1 MKALPLVLGVLAIA
15 TTAVWIPRTNSV
27 VVESSRSGQLL
38 NRHQKAVSADQVA
51 GLRVVSWDDSAGLPK
66 VFEVNQSQGTWVIPS
81 HFNYPAD
88 GGSRVG
94 KTSGGVRDVLFGRLV
109 TSDSKQHESLG
120 VVDPMS
126 ADSKLKGRGKRVV
139 LKDKTGGLLVDVI
152 IGKSV
157 PESDGLSFVRDAD
170 QAEVYTAKVDGDIS
184 TKFIDWVET
193 DLMKLKAEDI
203 RSIAVA
209 DYSVNEQTSAIEER
223 SLTRFA
229 RTSATADWASA
240 QTPAEKRVFKD
251 TVDKILNQATSLRL
265 SGVRKFDLQALLG
278 SGFFPSDNPQVLSRP
293 DALKVAIGGK
303 TYALFGNEGSVDFT
317 TKDGLRYSL
326 LFGEISTEDEEKPS
340 SEPKKAEVKD
350 AKPLAAGHNRYMS
363 VYVQYDPSADEDAQ
377 MAKVKAEALKAEA
390 EKVAAAIAADPAKAG
405 EKPAEKPA
413 EAPPA
418 VPPGKQR
425 AAKAQARFSQFF
437 YVISDDNFKSLRP
450 ALAQLFEAKPA
461 EKPVEGAGVSPIQ
474 EPLVPGLA
482 PLAPA
487 PAAPAPAEVAPAA
500 PAAVAPAP
508 AAPPAPAP

>member
-15 TTAVWIPRTNSV
+15 TAIPAWVPRSTPA

-38 NRHQKAVSADQVA
+38 NRDGKEASAEKVA
-51 GLRVVSWDDSAGLPK
+51 SLRVVSWDDSASLPK
-66 VFEVNQSQGTWVIPS
+66 VFEVNQSQGIWVIPS

-88 GGSRVG
+88 GGTRVG
-94 KTSGGVRDVLFGRLV
+94 KTSGGVRNVTFGRLV

-139 LKDKTGGLLVDVI
+139 LKDSTNGVLVDVI
-152 IGKSV
+152 IGKNV

-170 QAEVYTAKVDGDIS
+170 QVEVYTAKVDGDIS
-184 TKFIDWVET
+184 TKFIDWVES

-203 RSIAVA
+203 RGVAVA
-209 DYSVNEQTSAIEER
+209 DYSVNEQTSALEER

-229 RTSATADWASA
+229 RTSATADWLSA

-265 SGVRKFDLQALLG
+265 TGVRKFDLQALLG
-278 SGFFPSDNPQVLSRP
+278 SGFFPSDSPQLLARP

-303 TYALFGNEGSVDFT
+303 TYALFGNEGAVDFT
-317 TKDGLRYSL
+317 AKDGLRYSL
-326 LFGEISTEDEEKPS
+326 LFGEVSVEDEEKPP
-340 SEPKKAEVKD
+340 SEIKKGAAKD
-350 AKPLAAGHNRYMS
+350 AKAPATGHNRYMS

-377 MAKVKAEALKAEA
+377 LAKIEAEAKKAEADKLA
-390 EKVAAAIAADPAKAG
+390 AADPTKP
-405 EKPAEKPA
+405 KPADKPA
-413 EAPPA
+413 EAPK

-437 YVISDDNFKSLRP
+437 YVISDDNFKTLRP

-461 EKPVEGAGVSPIQ
+461 EKPADKPADGAVVPPAPG
-474 EPLVPGLA
+474 VPGVA
-482 PLAPA
+482 PIPS
-487 PAAPAPAEVAPAA
+487 PAAPAPAP
-500 PAAVAPAP
+500 APAP
-508 AAPPAPAP
+508 AAAAPAAAPAP